1 MSNKDLLLLSII
13 TFITVVAWIVSDAY
27 HASVISTVTA
37 VEKKLMEP
45 LNPTF
50 DKEVIARLK
59 EKHGL

>member
-1 MSNKDLLLLSII
+1 MSNKDLLILSVM
-13 TFITVVAWIVSDAY
+13 TFITVVAWIASDAY
-27 HASVISTVTA
+27 HVSVTSTITA

-50 DKEVIARLK
+50 DKEVIVQLK